1 MGGVLMK
8 EHMRLDFFLLHPSD
22 FLQEGSKHRRGSAGG
37 EPICSQLF
45 PGDRRSGADALCP
58 RANRTDVNEPP
69 GSSSS
74 RHLCGRSSGTAA
86 REAAPDPLSSF
97 GSRRAASG
105 LPKNR
110 CVNMQETKI
119 RLSASGDKVA
129 AVPQESQVI
138 YFTGFKVIHAR
149 V

>member
-1 MGGVLMK
+1 MK
-8 EHMRLDFFLLHPSD
+8 EHPHLDFFLLHPGD
-22 FLQEGSKHRRGSAGG
+22 FLQESTKHRRDSARG

-45 PGDRRSGADALCP
+45 PGGRRSGADALCP
-58 RANRTDVNEPP
+58 RANRTDVKEPP

-74 RHLCGRSSGTAA
+74 RHLCGRSSGSAA
-86 REAAPDPLSSF
+86 RKAAPDPRSSF
-97 GSRRAASG
+97 GSRMAASG

-119 RLSASGDKVA
+119 GLSESGDKVA
-129 AVPQESQVI
+129 AVPQERQVI
-138 YFTGFKVIHAR
+138 YFTGFKVIRAR